1 MSAATSPLSTFLR
14 LQRHPA
20 TLAFTLAVACALSA
34 TPMYARHNIST
45 ELRYLEEV
53 HAAKQN
59 AQLAAFHA
67 HLAATGRDRARQRA
81 QALQAG
87 KITPD
92 DARKWA
98 ERDARALAEAHKG
111 VDAIL
116 DEGKAEWDA
125 WVEERRNMY
134 AAPVRKVPVPLASFV
149 GEAEAAELAV
159 KAERDEEA
167 MTWVTMAKWKH
178 PDAEVT
184 HDDD

>member
-1 MSAATSPLSTFLR
+1 MSATSPLTTFLR

-53 HAAKQN
+53 HAAKLN

-67 HLAATGRDRARQRA
+67 HLASTGRDRARQRA

-134 AAPVRKVPVPLASFV
+134 AAPVRKVGLPVPLTAVMADDKV
-149 GEAEAAELAV
+149 GLAV
-159 KAERDEEA
+159 KDDEA

-178 PDAEVT
+178 PDADVT
-184 HDDD
+184 YDDDD